1 MTISKE
7 FFDPDEA
14 KLREKNETLLQNS
27 PSYLIAYNDE
37 VFLNSSEARPYRMQ
51 LELVKPELI
60 MKAAQ
65 IRSTVIVFGS
75 ARLVSTDVAKKMLKK
90 AESNL
95 KDDPENKIYLAE
107 VRKAESLLKFGKYY
121 DQARDFAR
129 IVAKFNQQTAPREGY
144 AHHDFVI
151 CTGGGPGIMEAA
163 NRGAHDVG
171 SMSIGLNISL
181 PMEQTP
187 NPFISNELCFQFHYF
202 GIRKLHFMLRAM
214 ALVVFPGGFGTFDE
228 LFEGL
233 TLRQTHRMQQ
243 LPIILFG
250 EEFWRTAVNFDY
262 LVETGV
268 IDRDDLDLFIFVE
281 SPEQAWDEIVKYHKK
296 HNTPLFTKAEKGK
309 L

>member
-1 MTISKE
+1 MTVSKE

-14 KLREKNETLLQNS
+14 RLREKNEALLRNS

-60 MKAAQ
+60 MKASQ

-75 ARLVSTDVAKKMLKK
+75 ARLVSTDVAKRILEK
-90 AESNL
+90 AENNL
-95 KDDPENKIYLAE
+95 KSDPENKLYLAE
-107 VRKAESLLKFGKYY
+107 MRKAESLLKFGKYY

-129 IVAKFNQQTAPREGY
+129 IVAKFNQQAAPREGY

-171 SMSIGLNISL
+171 SLSIGLNISL

-202 GIRKLHFMLRAM
+202 GIRKLHFMLRAK

-250 EEFWRTAVNFDY
+250 EEFWRTAVNFEY
-262 LVETGV
+262 LVETGM
-268 IDRDDLDLFIFVE
+268 ISPEDLDLFIFVE
-281 SPEQAWDEIVKYHKK
+281 TPEQAWEEIVKYHKK
-296 HNTPLFTKAEKGK
+296 KKDPLFT
-309 L
+309 

>member
-1 MTISKE
+1 MAISKE

-14 KLREKNETLLQNS
+14 RLRERNETLLQNS
-27 PSYLIAYNDE
+27 PSYLLAYNDE

-65 IRSTVIVFGS
+65 IRSTIIVFGS
-75 ARLVSTDVAKKMLKK
+75 ARLVSSEVAQRMLKK
-90 AESNL
+90 AQQNL
-95 KDDPENKIYLAE
+95 KSDPENKRFQLE

-129 IVAKFNQQTAPREGY
+129 IVAKFNQQAAPREGY
-144 AHHDFVI
+144 SHHDFVI

-171 SMSIGLNISL
+171 SQSIGLNISL

-202 GIRKLHFMLRAM
+202 GIRKLHFMLRAK

-250 EEFWRTAVNFDY
+250 EEFWRKAVNFEH
-262 LVETGV
+262 LVETGMV
-268 IDRDDLDLFIFVE
+268 SPEDLELFVFVE
-281 SPEQAWDEIVKYHKK
+281 TPEQAWEEIVKYHKK
-296 HNTPLFTKAEKGK
+296 HQDRLFT
-309 L
+309 